1 MLKTFVAAA
10 VLLAVLPAAAQ
21 DCPDQ
26 SQDGLSRCAD
36 TAYKQADAAL
46 NATYKQIIERLKDD
60 ADTTKSLVAA
70 QRAWIAYRDAECDF
84 ITSGAA
90 GGTIRPMLQTMCLE
104 QVTTKRVDEL
114 KPLLECEEGDLSC
127 PVPAP

>member
-1 MLKTFVAAA
+1 MLRTLIITVG
-10 VLLAVLPAAAQ
+10 LLAALPAAAQ
-21 DCPDQ
+21 DCPDETQ
-26 SQDGLSRCAD
+26 SGMNKCAAD
-36 TAYKQADAAL
+36 AYKQADAAL

-90 GGTIRPMLQTMCLE
+90 GGTVRRMLQTMCLE
-104 QVTTKRVDEL
+104 QVTSRRVDEL